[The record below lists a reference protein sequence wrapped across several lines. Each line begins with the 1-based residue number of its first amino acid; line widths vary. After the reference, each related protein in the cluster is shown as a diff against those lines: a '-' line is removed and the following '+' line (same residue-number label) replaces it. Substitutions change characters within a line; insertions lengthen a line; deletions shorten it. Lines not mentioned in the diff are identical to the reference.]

1 MLIVGNC
8 FRSFG
13 REFQWVG
20 AMYLSDL
27 WSEVLTTKLLW
38 DPRVQC
44 EWSILQVKDAI
55 LAGSILLLCL
65 KEKHLTLCL
74 KRSSIFKEQARA
86 KRGSA
91 CERR

>member
-1 MLIVGNC
+1 MGIC

-13 REFQWVG
+13 REFQWFG

-27 WSEVLTTKLLW
+27 WSEVLTAKLLW
-38 DPRVQC
+38 DPLVLC
-44 EWSILQVKDAI
+44 EWSILLHKDAI

-74 KRSSIFKEQARA
+74 YISSI
-86 KRGSA
+86 
-91 CERR
+91 